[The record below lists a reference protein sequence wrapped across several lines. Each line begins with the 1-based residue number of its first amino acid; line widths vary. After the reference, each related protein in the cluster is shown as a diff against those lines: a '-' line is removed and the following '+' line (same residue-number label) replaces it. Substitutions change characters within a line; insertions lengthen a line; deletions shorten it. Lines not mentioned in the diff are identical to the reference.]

1 MSEDMLNDDQLDAVA
16 GGTVVFTAKVANTAY
31 AATVLKEKAHTP
43 TPPTPPTFTI
53 DRTVGTAGLGALRSR
68 GTP

>member
-43 TPPTPPTFTI
+43 TPPTFTI